1 MNKNR
6 ENLPVF
12 DLFVLRFGFEKFSFS
27 VFWVSIVVV
36 VASVSG
42 SGKSMGIICRSFSE
56 VCRQRDFIDF
66 FF

>member
-27 VFWVSIVVV
+27 VFGVSIVVV
-36 VASVSG
+36 AFVAG
-42 SGKSMGIICRSFSE
+42 SGKSTGIICRSFSE